1 MIEFVV
7 EYIWFDQFG
16 VIDNVYKVYVD
27 CDEGGVELLLC
38 FKLVEFY
45 LLVVDV
51 LKMGKWFEMF
61 KEVKVLKFFDFMMK
75 FDKFSYFLD
84 KVLGKFYWE
93 CRVFKDSIG
102 REVL

>member
-1 MIEFVV
+1 
-7 EYIWFDQFG
+7 
-16 VIDNVYKVYVD
+16 
-27 CDEGGVELLLC
+27 
-38 FKLVEFY
+38 
-45 LLVVDV
+45 
-51 LKMGKWFEMF
+51 MGEWFEMF

-84 KVLGKFYWE
+84 KVLGKLYWE